1 MDKTNLQQVFV
12 FPLQD
17 IVFYPHTVVP
27 LNIFEPRYI
36 RMVEDSLKTG
46 TPIALVMSQKAQTGR
61 KIATKFSGVVAGM
74 GEPKILHENSD
85 GSMIIILKGTGKV
98 VLHEII
104 DDKPYFSCWA
114 SLIAENEEVNP
125 ENKFRIHRFQ
135 KILKQW
141 VTENLEDPSERMH
154 FLKAMRSPEQMVD
167 SMAMFFIEDSDE
179 RQSILEKNDINQKI
193 EFLSQHLNN
202 LNPAADGEK

>member
-36 RMVEDSLKTG
+36 KMVEDALETG
-46 TPIALVMSQKAQTGR
+46 TPIALVMSQKAQSGR
-61 KIATKFSGVVAGM
+61 KVTNKFSGLIAGM
-74 GEPKILHENSD
+74 GEPQILHQNPD
-85 GSMIIILKGTGKV
+85 GSMIIILRGTGKV
-98 VLHEII
+98 RLHEVIE
-104 DDKPYFSCWA
+104 DKPYFSCWA
-114 SLIAENEEVNP
+114 SLIEENEEVKP
-125 ENKFRIHRFQ
+125 ENKFRVHRFRN
-135 KILKQW
+135 ILKSW
-141 VTENLEDPSERMH
+141 VDENLEDPSERMQ

-179 RQSILEKNDINQKI
+179 RQSILEKDDINQKI
-193 EFLSQHLNN
+193 EFLSEHLKMGGQSS
-202 LNPAADGEK
+202 GEE